1 MEVVTLSNFK
11 SPWALAKTTA
21 RSPSLRPLQ
30 LRRIQPLTL
39 ASSGKHFLA
48 HLSNTSGARADHW
61 RRLSPS
67 FPWKAKTSAMVSHIS
82 SCRSCSGHR
91 WSNSLNKTS
100 SPPSIWYSS
109 GLRCSTVSN
118 ARPCRS
124 VQMKEPRD
132 DFSSLSMVRILLMAQ
147 TFHLLYSL
155 QSALSPEKYFNDE
168 PGSMA
173 VNRGYSLT

>member
-1 MEVVTLSNFK
+1 MHGRRVLPGNGELRIAAAHGSCNTIEFQIPLSPGQNHGTLAF
-11 SPWALAKTTA
+11 AKATG
-21 RSPSLRPLQ
+21 RV
-30 LRRIQPLTL
+30 QPL
-39 ASSGKHFLA
+39 ASSGKHLLA
-48 HLSNTSGARADHW
+48 HLSITSRARADHW

-67 FPWKAKTSAMVSHIS
+67 FPWRAKTSAMVSHIS
-82 SCRSCSGHR
+82 SCRPFSGHR

-109 GLRCSTVSN
+109 GLSCSTISN
-118 ARPCRS
+118 ARRCRS

-155 QSALSPEKYFNDE
+155 
-168 PGSMA
+168 
-173 VNRGYSLT
+173 